1 MIAANQS
8 NRRIHVMHLTDTLD
22 IGGRERIA
30 VEFANRMP
38 RTQFE
43 TSVCTTRRDGPLV
56 SELRDDVGHLCLHRT
71 RMIDLRATRALAAYI
86 RDHRV
91 DLLHVHGSAIL
102 IARMAASLCGHPTI
116 LWHDHFGTNDRAERP
131 AWLYRLLMRRVD
143 GILAVSQ
150 SLADWSRDRLR
161 FPGHRVWCLPN
172 CVNICDAEPSETV
185 DLPGRP
191 GSRIVCVANLR
202 PAKDHLTLIRA
213 FAAVASRRRDAHLL
227 LVGAASDRTCHESVL
242 REIEQLGLT
251 DRVSLLGQR
260 TDVPAILRGCD
271 IGVLSSRSEGLP
283 VSLLEYG
290 AAGLAVAAT
299 RVGQCSD
306 VLDDGRAGM
315 VVPPQSA
322 KALGRAIESMLA
334 DCPMRQSLAEQLH
347 RRVADRYSSRAV
359 IRQLSEIYA
368 TVLDRR

>member
-1 MIAANQS
+1 
-8 NRRIHVMHLTDTLD
+8 MHLTDTLD
-22 IGGRERIA
+22 LGGRERIA
-30 VEFANRMP
+30 VELANRMP
-38 RTQFE
+38 REQFE
-43 TSVCTTRRDGPLV
+43 TSICTTRRNGPLV
-56 SELRDDVGHLCLHRT
+56 SVVREDVGRICLHRT
-71 RMIDLRATRALAAYI
+71 RMIEPRAIRELARYI

-102 IARMAASLCGHPTI
+102 IARLAAGFCGHPTI
-116 LWHDHFGTNDRAERP
+116 VWHDHFGTNDRAERP

-161 FPGHRVWCLPN
+161 FPGERVWCLPN
-172 CVNICDAEPSETV
+172 CVNISSDDQSVPT
-185 DLPGRP
+185 DLPGTS

-202 PAKDHLTLIRA
+202 PVKDHLTLIRA
-213 FAAVASRRRDAHLL
+213 FGTVASRQRDAHLL
-227 LVGAASDRTCHESVL
+227 LVGAPSDQDCHQQVL
-242 REIEQLGLT
+242 HEIERLGLA

-306 VLDDGRAGM
+306 VLDDGRAGII
-315 VVPPQSA
+315 VPPESA
-322 KALGRAIESMLA
+322 PELGEAIHSMLA
-334 DCPMRQSLAEQLH
+334 DSPMRQSLASQLH
-347 RRVADRYSSRAV
+347 QRVADRYSTDAV
-359 IRQLSEIYA
+359 IGQLSEIYE
-368 TVLDRR
+368 TVLGRR